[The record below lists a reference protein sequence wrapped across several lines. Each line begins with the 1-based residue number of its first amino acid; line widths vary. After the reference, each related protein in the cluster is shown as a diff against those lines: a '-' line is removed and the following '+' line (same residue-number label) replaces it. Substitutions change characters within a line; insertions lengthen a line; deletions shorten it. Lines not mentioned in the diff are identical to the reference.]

1 MSGAL
6 PGPRVRPGSLPPLFE
21 RLIDMEPR
29 EGTNPAD
36 ALRLRDNDLRLT
48 VARAIGQ
55 LLDTRRNVALEEAAE
70 AVGLTVIDFGIP
82 DFGTRAPSDERARA
96 LLAEAIRRAILAFE
110 PRLQHPAVMLKPKPG
125 EPSRL
130 DVEITAILDDGVC
143 VEPVSFRRG
152 LAASGAAAPADAV
165 AA

>member
-21 RLIDMEPR
+21 RLIDLAPH

-36 ALRLRDNDLRLT
+36 ALRLRGDDLRIT

-55 LLDTRRNVALEEAAE
+55 LLDTRRNVPLEEAAE

-96 LLAEAIRRAILAFE
+96 LLSEAIRRAILAFE
-110 PRLQHPAVMLKPKPG
+110 PRLKNPAVALKPKPG

-130 DVEITAILDDGVC
+130 EVEITATLDNGVF
-143 VEPVSFRRG
+143 VEPVSFRRS
-152 LAASGAAAPADAV
+152 LAANGAAMTLDTL